1 MTTHSRLSASRKKAT
16 RVYLQDFSSSLQVK
30 LLCSPSHRRRVA
42 LLHSKERNV
51 TELSFPQ
58 ATTDRDRDTKRQR
71 RRRLVSGHA
80 PASSHNPAPGLS
92 EASALL
98 ILLTEIEQDQMR
110 RALDSL
116 APAEGWDERSGL
128 HGLLEVGLAFALY
141 PERVVFLD
149 LAGLQ
154 TAGDHC
160 GIHLIC
166 LDGALEKL
174 LCLKTRLGSLH
185 PTRDFVS
192 GIQEQQTP
200 SATLQ

>member
-16 RVYLQDFSSSLQVK
+16 RVYLQYFSSSLQVK

-98 ILLTEIEQDQMR
+98 ILLTEVEQDQMR

-174 LCLKTRLGSLH
+174 LSLKTRLEGLH
-185 PTRDFVS
+185 PTRFS
-192 GIQEQQTP
+192 GVQDQT
-200 SATLQ
+200 SSVTLQ